1 MDADDISL
9 PERLEAQ
16 LTLLENNRDTMV
28 LGTSS
33 QVIDREG
40 VVIARSAAIP
50 GSPKHYQAKEL

>member
-1 MDADDISL
+1 M
-9 PERLEAQ
+9 
-16 LTLLENNRDTMV
+16 TLLENNRDTMV